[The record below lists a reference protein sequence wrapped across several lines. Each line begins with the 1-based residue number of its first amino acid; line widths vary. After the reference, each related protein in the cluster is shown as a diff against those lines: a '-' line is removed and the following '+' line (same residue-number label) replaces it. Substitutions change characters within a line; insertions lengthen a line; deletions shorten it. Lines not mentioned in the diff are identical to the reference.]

1 MRKLTILCVAL
12 FCFSLAASAQDSP
25 AAFDVASP
33 ASEAAPAPAPAPPSL
48 LPSDRD
54 PWQVGLGFEY
64 LHFHVLGL
72 QFHDYAYK
80 AQVTRYLNNWFGV
93 EGSVIAG
100 FGHVEGAPK
109 IDAKSV
115 FFGGGPHVSLY
126 NNRHIEPWAHVL
138 VGWER
143 LRFTQTTT
151 LGSPSHAAFY
161 AGGGVDY
168 KIHSSRL
175 FWRVEG
181 DYIGTN
187 FGPTITTNYAFGT
200 GLILNF

>member
-1 MRKLTILCVAL
+1 MSKLSILCVAL
-12 FCFSLAASAQDSP
+12 FCFSLTASAQDSP
-25 AAFDVASP
+25 AAFEIASP
-33 ASEAAPAPAPAPPSL
+33 ASEAAPVPAPPSL

-64 LHFHVLGL
+64 LHFNVLRV
-72 QFHDYAYK
+72 QFHDLAYK
-80 AQVTRYLNNWFGV
+80 AEVTRYLSNWFGV
-93 EGSVIAG
+93 EGTVIAG

-115 FFGGGPHVSLY
+115 FFGAGPHMSIY
-126 NNRHIEPWAHVL
+126 NSRHFEPWAHVL

-143 LRFTQTTT
+143 LRFSQGGN

-168 KIHSSRL
+168 KIRSSRL
-175 FWRVEG
+175 YWRLEG

-187 FGPTITTNYAFGT
+187 FGPKVNTNYAFGT
-200 GLILNF
+200 GVVVNF

>member
-12 FCFSLAASAQDSP
+12 FCFSLTASAQDSP
-25 AAFDVASP
+25 AAFEMASP
-33 ASEAAPAPAPAPPSL
+33 ASEAAPAPAPPSL

-64 LHFHVLGL
+64 LHFNVLGVE
-72 QFHDYAYK
+72 FHDLAYK
-80 AQVTRYLNNWFGV
+80 AEVTRYLNNWFGV
-93 EGSVIAG
+93 EGTVIAG

-115 FFGGGPHVSLY
+115 FFGGGPHMSIY
-126 NNRHIEPWAHVL
+126 NSKHFEPWAHVL

-143 LRFTQTTT
+143 LRFTQGGN

-168 KIHSSRL
+168 KIRSSRL
-175 FWRVEG
+175 FWRLEG

-187 FGPTITTNYAFGT
+187 FGPKITTNYAFGT
-200 GLILNF
+200 GVVVNF

>member
-1 MRKLTILCVAL
+1 MCKLIILCVAL
-12 FCFSLAASAQDSP
+12 FCFSLIASAQDSP

-33 ASEAAPAPAPAPPSL
+33 ASEAAPAPAPPSL
-48 LPSDRD
+48 LPSDRE

-64 LHFHVLGL
+64 LHFNVLNV
-72 QFHDYAYK
+72 QFHDFAYK
-80 AQVTRYLNNWFGV
+80 TQVTRYLNNWFGV
-93 EGSVIAG
+93 EGAVIAG
-100 FGHVEGAPK
+100 FGHVQGAPNV
-109 IDAKSV
+109 DSKSL
-115 FFGGGPHVSLY
+115 FLGGGPHVSIY
-126 NNRHIEPWAHVL
+126 NGRHFEPWAHVL

-143 LRFTQTTT
+143 LRFTQGNN

-175 FWRVEG
+175 YWRLEG

-187 FGPTITTNYAFGT
+187 FGPKITTNYAFGT
-200 GLILNF
+200 GLVLNF

>member
-12 FCFSLAASAQDSP
+12 YCFSLTASAQDSA

-33 ASEAAPAPAPAPPSL
+33 ASEASPAPAPPSL

-64 LHFHVLGL
+64 LHFNVLGV

-80 AQVTRYLNNWFGV
+80 AQATRYLNNWFGI
-93 EGSVIAG
+93 EGSIIAG
-100 FGHVEGAPK
+100 FGHVEGRPN
-109 IDAKSV
+109 IDAKSL
-115 FFGGGPHVSLY
+115 FLGGGPHVSIY
-126 NNRHIEPWAHVL
+126 NTKHFEPWAHLL

-143 LRFTQTTT
+143 LRFTEGGG
-151 LGSPSHAAFY
+151 LGSNSHAAFY

-168 KIHSSRL
+168 KIGSSRL
-175 FWRVEG
+175 FWRLEG

-187 FGPTITTNYAFGT
+187 FGPKITTNYAFGT
-200 GLILNF
+200 GLVLNF